1 MSKLK
6 HCVKCM
12 FRGWFTCTFCC
23 RQSLQKCTEDKIA
36 QNLAVLLCFI
46 DTNNNLDFLKTNLN
60 ATWQTDLWLGIF
72 QCEKYVLD
80 HVRDHENLTNF
91 HVEPKG
97 FNGQLYNPQFPF
109 SWIVFQRVEELLKSG
124 EDISDGNSL
133 TIVQLIYKI
142 RTFVTYLNWY

>member
-1 MSKLK
+1 M
-6 HCVKCM
+6 
-12 FRGWFTCTFCC
+12 
-23 RQSLQKCTEDKIA
+23 
-36 QNLAVLLCFI
+36 AVLLCFI
-46 DTNNNLDFLKTNLN
+46 DTNNNLDFFKTNLN

-91 HVEPKG
+91 HVELKG
-97 FNGQLYNPQFPF
+97 FNGQLYNQQFPF

-142 RTFVTYLNWY
+142 RTFVTYLN